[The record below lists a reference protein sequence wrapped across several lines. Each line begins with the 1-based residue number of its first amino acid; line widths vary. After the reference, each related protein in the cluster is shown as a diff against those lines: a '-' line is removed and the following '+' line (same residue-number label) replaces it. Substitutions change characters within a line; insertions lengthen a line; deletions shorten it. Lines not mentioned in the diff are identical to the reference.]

1 VPVIH
6 LTRHSGKTRTSRTNG
21 RVKPN
26 VSVTR
31 RTPVTDE
38 RQFPLTRVLHI
49 GTHVS
54 ARSRRE
60 SHSNQFLQ
68 IFQRKGRSWIGFGV

>member
-6 LTRHSGKTRTSRTNG
+6 LTRHSGKTRTSRTKG
-21 RVKPN
+21 RVKLMFLSRDGHREQRTS
-26 VSVTR
+26 VS
-31 RTPVTDE
+31 
-38 RQFPLTRVLHI
+38 LTRVLDI